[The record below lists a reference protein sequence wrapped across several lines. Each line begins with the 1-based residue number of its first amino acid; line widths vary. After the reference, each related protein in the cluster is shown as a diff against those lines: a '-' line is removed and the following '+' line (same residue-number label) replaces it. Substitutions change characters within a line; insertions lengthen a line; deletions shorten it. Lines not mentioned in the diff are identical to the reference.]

1 MAIKNSWIFWMKNND
16 SYTVLFKYGQSTC
29 QFKIRRALKIFLC
42 GGKVFMIKTLENA
55 IFSADTK
62 KHTKYKEYGM
72 NGLWQFFEEAHK
84 KMLKNTF
91 DQLRKKTN
99 VGSSWSQNHSP
110 KCSSD
115 KIKLSHQ
122 QVAENTGLR
131 PIPFNPVNIAS
142 LLVRQNLLASS
153 DNFTNKVCWK
163 MTEGILVC
171 NCTKDTVKIQIYS
184 YFDGFT
190 QIFFLFTLPAIFN
203 CPAE

>member
-1 MAIKNSWIFWMKNND
+1 
-16 SYTVLFKYGQSTC
+16 
-29 QFKIRRALKIFLC
+29 
-42 GGKVFMIKTLENA
+42 MIKTLENA

-62 KHTKYKEYGM
+62 KHTKYKEYGI

-110 KCSSD
+110 KCSSGD

-163 MTEGILVC
+163 ATEGILVC

-190 QIFFLFTLPAIFN
+190 QKFLLFTLPAIFN

>member
-1 MAIKNSWIFWMKNND
+1 
-16 SYTVLFKYGQSTC
+16 
-29 QFKIRRALKIFLC
+29 
-42 GGKVFMIKTLENA
+42 MIKTLENA

-62 KHTKYKEYGM
+62 KHTKYKEYGI

-84 KMLKNTF
+84 KKVKNTF

-122 QVAENTGLR
+122 QIAENTGLR

-163 MTEGILVC
+163 TTEGILVC

-190 QIFFLFTLPAIFN
+190 QKFLLFTLPAIFN